1 MSIIRQLGWKIPNL
15 ALVVVGVSL
24 LTFLLIN
31 ALPGNVAVAIL
42 GDQATPEQVAAL
54 TQQMGL
60 DRPVAIRYL
69 EWFQNAI
76 GGDFGTSL
84 TSGQSVWGAV
94 AERVPATLQLVVM
107 AVVLAVIGAI
117 PAATLAVR
125 RPGGIMDRLLG
136 AVSFGLLATPAF
148 LVGLLLILVFPVT
161 LGIFPVSG
169 WTSFADDPLGN
180 LESSILPALTLAAT
194 PFAFYSRLLRGD
206 MLEQLARQDYVTTA
220 RAKGVGQVQILLKH
234 VLRNSIFPLMTMI
247 GLTTSLLV
255 GGSVVVETIFG
266 VPGVGQLL
274 IQSITARDVTVVLG
288 VVVFIALT
296 VVIVNVLV
304 DILYGVVDPRI
315 RHEYRDN

>member
-1 MSIIRQLGWKIPNL
+1 MSIIRQLGFKILNL
-15 ALVVVGVSL
+15 VLVVVGVSL
-24 LTFLLIN
+24 LTFLLVN

-42 GDQATPEQVAAL
+42 GDQATPDQVAAL
-54 TQQMGL
+54 TREMGL

-69 EWFQNAI
+69 EWFQNALA
-76 GGDFGTSL
+76 GDFGSSL
-84 TSGQSVWGAV
+84 TSGQSVLAAV

-107 AVVLAVIGAI
+107 AVVLAVVGAV

-125 RPGGIMDRLLG
+125 RPGGVVDRLLG
-136 AVSFGLLATPAF
+136 ALSFGLLATPAF
-148 LVGLLLILVFPVT
+148 LVALLLILVFPVT
-161 LGIFPVSG
+161 LGVFAVSG
-169 WTSFADDPLGN
+169 WTSFLEDPLGN
-180 LESSILPALTLAAT
+180 LESSILPALALTAT

-220 RAKGVGQVQILLKH
+220 RAKGVTQARILVRH
-234 VLRNSIFPLMTMI
+234 VLRNAIFPLMTMI

-296 VVIVNVLV
+296 VVIVNLLV
-304 DILYGVVDPRI
+304 DILYGVVDPRT
-315 RHEYRDN
+315 RHEHRDN